1 MKTMKY
7 ILSVM
12 VLVIAFATTSCE
24 KLDNINPKAPTEVPV
39 NTLFSNAEVALVNQI
54 NNMSVNYNTTRLLVQ
69 YWQETTYFAE
79 SRYDFS
85 SRNIPDNYSTAL
97 YRNVIMDL
105 KEAKEI
111 LNAKD
116 FTGGLAVQ
124 RDNQVAIADIL
135 QVYAYQVAVD
145 AFGDMPY
152 TEALLGIV
160 DPSPAYDDAAAIYA
174 DLLARISADIAT
186 LNISEGSYG
195 SADFMYGGDVA
206 AWKKFAASLQLRL
219 GMRLADVN
227 PTAAQSAAQAAVT
240 AGVFEAQNESGIL
253 YYSGVSPHV
262 NTIYSGYFV
271 DGRKDYIPTNT
282 LINKLN
288 DLQDPRMLN
297 YFSSLEFP
305 FQSDE
310 DLNLLDTTLA
320 TLTSGAGMFLVYPSL
335 LDGSDSVVYKTT
347 PFNLT
352 PTATDADSL
361 DKYVKYY
368 SGAEAGADAAAT
380 YTNYSHFADRFFAAD
395 FEAILIDYVETEF
408 LLAEA
413 AQRGF
418 IAGDAE
424 AYFNNAV
431 TESVLYWEGAEA
443 DALTYLAAHPYDA
456 ANWKESMGTQK
467 WLALY
472 NRSVEAWAEWRRLD
486 YPVLNVPTG
495 MVYGDI
501 PSRMPYPFNEI
512 KNNKANYE
520 AASAAI
526 GGDDWRTKLFWDVN

>member
-54 NNMSVNYNTTRLLVQ
+54 NSMSVNNNTTRLLVQ
-69 YWQETTYFAE
+69 YWQETTYFSEA
-79 SRYDFS
+79 RYDFS
-85 SRNIPDNYSTAL
+85 GRNIPDNFSTAL

-105 KEAKEI
+105 KEAKNI
-111 LNAKD
+111 LIAKE
-116 FTGGLAVQ
+116 FTGGLATQ

-135 QVYAYQVAVD
+135 QVYAYQVVVD

-152 TEALLGIV
+152 TEALMGIEN
-160 DPSPAYDDAAAIYA
+160 PSPAYDDAATIYA
-174 DLLARISADIAT
+174 DLLARISADIAA
-186 LNISEGSYG
+186 LNSSEGSYG

-206 AWKKFAASLQLRL
+206 SWKKFAASLQLRL

-227 PTAAQSAAQAAVT
+227 PTAAKSAVVAAT
-240 AGVFEAQNESGIL
+240 GAGVFTAQGESGIL

-262 NTIYSGYFV
+262 NNIYNGYFV

-282 LINKLN
+282 LIDYMVAL
-288 DLQDPRMLN
+288 DDPRLPL
-297 YFSSLEFP
+297 YFTKV
-305 FQSDE
+305 
-310 DLNLLDTTLA
+310 DTSTEV
-320 TLTSGAGMFLVYPSL
+320 GVEKLVYH
-335 LDGSDSVVYKTT
+335 
-347 PFNLT
+347 
-352 PTATDADSL
+352 
-361 DKYVKYY
+361 
-368 SGAEAGADAAAT
+368 GAEAGADAAAT
-380 YTNYSHFADRFFAAD
+380 YSNYSHFAERFFAPD

-431 TESVLYWEGAEA
+431 TESILYWEGTQA
-443 DALTYLAAHPYDA
+443 DADTYLAAHPYDA
-456 ANWKESMGTQK
+456 STEDAWKESMGMQK

-472 NRSVEAWAEWRRLD
+472 NRGIEGWIEWRRLD
-486 YPVLNVPTG
+486 FPILNVPSG
-495 MVYGDI
+495 MSYSDI
-501 PSRMPYPFNEI
+501 PVRMPYPFNEI
-512 KNNKANYE
+512 KNNKANYT
-520 AASAAI
+520 AAAAAI
-526 GGDDWRTKLFWDVN
+526 GSDDWRTKLFWDVN

>member
-54 NNMSVNYNTTRLLVQ
+54 NSMSVNNNTTRLLVQ
-69 YWQETTYFAE
+69 YWQETTYFSEA
-79 SRYDFS
+79 RYDFS
-85 SRNIPDNYSTAL
+85 GRNIPDNFSTAL

-105 KEAKEI
+105 KEAKNI
-111 LNAKD
+111 LIAKE
-116 FTGGLAVQ
+116 FTGGLATQ

-135 QVYAYQVAVD
+135 QVYAYQVIVD

-152 TEALLGIV
+152 TEALMGIEN
-160 DPSPAYDDAAAIYA
+160 PSPAYDDAATIYA
-174 DLLARISADIAT
+174 DLLVRISADIAA
-186 LNISEGSYG
+186 LNSSEGSYG

-206 AWKKFAASLQLRL
+206 SWKKFAASLQLRL

-227 PTAAQSAAQAAVT
+227 PTAAKSAVVAATGVGVFTAQA
-240 AGVFEAQNESGIL
+240 ESGIL

-262 NTIYSGYFV
+262 NNIYNGYFV

-282 LINKLN
+282 LIDYMVAL
-288 DLQDPRMLN
+288 DDPRLPL
-297 YFSSLEFP
+297 YF
-305 FQSDE
+305 D
-310 DLNLLDTTLA
+310 
-320 TLTSGAGMFLVYPSL
+320 MV
-335 LDGSDSVVYKTT
+335 DGGY
-347 PFNLT
+347 L
-352 PTATDADSL
+352 
-361 DKYVKYY
+361 
-368 SGAEAGADAAAT
+368 GAEAGADAAAT
-380 YTNYSHFADRFFAAD
+380 YSNYSHFAERFFAPD
-395 FEAILIDYVETEF
+395 FEAILIDYVEIEF

-431 TESVLYWEGAEA
+431 TESILYWEGTQA
-443 DALTYLAAHPYDA
+443 DADTYLAAHPYDA
-456 ANWKESMGTQK
+456 ANWKESMGMQK

-472 NRSVEAWAEWRRLD
+472 NRGIEGWIEWRRLD
-486 YPVLNVPTG
+486 FPILNVPSG
-495 MVYGDI
+495 MSYSDI
-501 PSRMPYPFNEI
+501 PVRMPYPFNEI
-512 KNNKANYE
+512 KNNKANYT
-520 AASAAI
+520 AAAAAI
-526 GGDDWRTKLFWDVN
+526 GSDDWRTKLFWDVN